1 MALNKLT
8 KRAQIGLIGSKGIVP
23 VSNSYMQQNSPTPRG
38 QGVGSVPVLFSLR
51 NVQPNIVSG
60 IANSNS
66 KTTNTAKPP
75 DPESAMVSADPAT
88 GIPAAI
94 LKPVHPTSKNNRPF
108 NVVVAL
114 LILALCLLV
123 IRNSQGT
130 KPISKGEVVS
140 SGMPTNPT
148 PSKEAAN
155 PKLDSVSPSIAKA
168 NEHKPLELGS
178 PTVSAPVFAT
188 SHSTTSQSNS
198 SVFPTQSEP
207 IPETS
212 TVGESNIVKK
222 SKDNEQLFVQAQ
234 PSIPSLLS
242 NSKQESLDEIYPT
255 SGNSATGNLEIAKTQ
270 SQSGTSFP
278 EPRMAMKQ
286 GSPDMKADTRS
297 QTQPTIDASAQ
308 AIADTHSHLTTKDL
322 YSLYERR
329 KQTSPSSS
337 ALNGSAPSDNSS
349 RSVPTTNIS
358 HVYPVVGNSSNVMT
372 GQPYPALSKDYVPL
386 PISANEQTQIDSHQ
400 GFAGPTQASAIKN
413 GNRYQY
419 ISQPQQIP
427 YTPIATPQIGNSV
440 GYPPGS

>member
-1 MALNKLT
+1 M
-8 KRAQIGLIGSKGIVP
+8 
-23 VSNSYMQQNSPTPRG
+23 SNSYMQQNSPTPRG
-38 QGVGSVPVLFSLR
+38 QGIGSVPVLFSLR

-60 IANSNS
+60 IANSNN
-66 KTTNTAKPP
+66 KTNTAKPP

-130 KPISKGEVVS
+130 KPSSKGEVAS
-140 SGMPTNPT
+140 SGLPTNPT

-155 PKLDSVSPSIAKA
+155 PKLDSVSTSIAKA
-168 NEHKPLELGS
+168 IEPKPLELGS

-198 SVFPTQSEP
+198 SVFPTRSEP
-207 IPETS
+207 SPETS
-212 TVGESNIVKK
+212 SVDESNIVKK
-222 SKDNEQLFVQAQ
+222 SKGNEPLLVQAQ
-234 PSIPSLLS
+234 PSIPFLLP
-242 NSKQESLDEIYPT
+242 NSKQESLDE
-255 SGNSATGNLEIAKTQ
+255 TQ

-286 GSPDMKADTRS
+286 ESPEMKADTRS
-297 QTQPTIDASAQ
+297 HTQPTINASAQ
-308 AIADTHSHLTTKDL
+308 AIADTHAPLTTKDII
-322 YSLYERR
+322 SLYERG

-337 ALNGSAPSDNSS
+337 ALNGSAPSDNSA

-358 HVYPVVGNSSNVMT
+358 HVHPVVGNSSNVMT

-400 GFAGPTQASAIKN
+400 GFAGPTQATAVNN

-419 ISQPQQIP
+419 ISQPRQIP

-440 GYPPGS
+440 GYPPEN